1 VRIFAYFGVCN
12 GFVTKTKHDLTRPQ
26 NSCKTWRSRKSGNQ
40 KTTRGNTMENVTISK
55 KTLETLLENTINMH
69 EYDGLDLTVESDRK
83 LAIMVQEAVEAIDGY
98 QEQLEEKARI
108 EAIAE
113 HKRWIARQEAK
124 AIEDQKA
131 EAKKKAEAKAAK
143 AAK

>member
-1 VRIFAYFGVCN
+1 
-12 GFVTKTKHDLTRPQ
+12 
-26 NSCKTWRSRKSGNQ
+26 
-40 KTTRGNTMENVTISK
+40 MENVTISK

>member
-1 VRIFAYFGVCN
+1 
-12 GFVTKTKHDLTRPQ
+12 
-26 NSCKTWRSRKSGNQ
+26 
-40 KTTRGNTMENVTISK
+40 MENVTISK

-69 EYDGLDLTVESDRK
+69 EYDGPDLTVESDRK

-113 HKRWIARQEAK
+113 HNRWIARQEAK